1 LNLACFKSN
10 FLSKNPIMKTK
21 LLMLTLAM
29 SCTFAGSAM
38 AMTKVEYKAQK
49 DTISSQYKVAK
60 DKCGSMKDNAK
71 DICMSEAKGAD
82 KVAKA
87 DLEAMYEPSARHTKK
102 AAMVKADTMYDT
114 AKERCDD
121 LAGNAKDVCI
131 KDAKV
136 VHVKAKDEAK
146 IAKVSMDTSKSKNEK
161 MADVKKDAASDE
173 KEAMYKA
180 ATQRCDALA
189 GAPKDTCVSDAKVK
203 YGMK

>member
-1 LNLACFKSN
+1 
-10 FLSKNPIMKTK
+10 MKTK

-38 AMTKVEYKAQK
+38 AMTKTEYKTQK
-49 DTISSQYKVAK
+49 DTISGQYKVAK
-60 DKCGSMKDNAK
+60 DKCGSLKANAK

-102 AAMVKADTMYDT
+102 AAMVKADAMYDT
-114 AKERCDD
+114 AKEKCDD
-121 LAGNAKDVCI
+121 LSGNAKDVCV

-136 VHVKAKDEAK
+136 TYTKAKDDAK
-146 IAKVSMDTSKSKNEK
+146 IAKVSTDTSTSKSEK
-161 MADVKKDAASDE
+161 MADVKKDASADE
-173 KEAMYKA
+173 RQAMYKA
-180 ATQRCDALA
+180 AAERCDALA
-189 GAPKDTCVSDAKVK
+189 GAPKDTCVNDAKVK

>member
-1 LNLACFKSN
+1 
-10 FLSKNPIMKTK
+10 MKTK

-49 DTISSQYKVAK
+49 DTISGEYKVAK
-60 DKCGSMKDNAK
+60 DKCGSLKANAK
-71 DICMSEAKGAD
+71 DICMSEAKGVE

-87 DLEAMYEPSARHTKK
+87 DLEAQYEPSARHTKK

-114 AKERCDD
+114 AKEKCDD
-121 LAGNAKDVCI
+121 LSGNAKDVCV

-136 VHVKAKDEAK
+136 GYTKAKDDAK
-146 IAKVSMDTSKSKNEK
+146 ISKVSMDTSKTKADK
-161 MADVKKDAASDE
+161 MADVKKDANSDE
-173 KEAMYKA
+173 NKAMYKA
-180 ATQRCDALA
+180 AAERCDALA

-203 YGMK
+203 FGM